1 MAPGAK
7 PHGRSLAA
15 EAGEIAGVS
24 GMTIGQ

>member
-7 PHGRSLAA
+7 PHGRFFAA

-24 GMTIGQ
+24 RTTIGQ